1 MLQQCIAEMKDL
13 KKFFQFDSSLSD
25 QIIWLTALWL
35 FHSAIVAMSKGQ
47 SLYPIIQIYFVCIA
61 DSVFPSWIRCTNLPL
76 TFSVGVVDKILHK
89 LFRGNTHR
97 LSTITMD
104 SIEVREK
111 ESRGSIGIWKHPT
124 WVGCF
129 PELLGNKDSSPR
141 NTVQLLTHYLGR
153 D

>member
-1 MLQQCIAEMKDL
+1 MHCRNERF
-13 KKFFQFDSSLSD
+13 KKVFSVWFKLVRPNHLVNSFMTVD
-25 QIIWLTALWL
+25 
-35 FHSAIVAMSKGQ
+35 SAIVAMSKGQ
-47 SLYPIIQIYFVCIA
+47 SLYPIIRIYFVCIA
-61 DSVFPSWIRCTNLPL
+61 DSVFPSCIRCTNLPL

-89 LFRGNTHR
+89 LLRGNTHR
-97 LSTITMD
+97 LSTLTMD

-129 PELLGNKDSSPR
+129 PKLLGNKDSSPR